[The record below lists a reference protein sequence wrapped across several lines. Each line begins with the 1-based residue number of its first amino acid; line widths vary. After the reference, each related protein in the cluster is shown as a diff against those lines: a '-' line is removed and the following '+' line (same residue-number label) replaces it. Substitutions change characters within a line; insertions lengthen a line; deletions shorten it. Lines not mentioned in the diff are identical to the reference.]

1 MVGEHWDVAEG
12 VVVAVKP
19 EGMDLNGKA
28 LGMGVSKPYLH
39 IANDQQKDRGVVEL
53 IVLLFGH

>member
-1 MVGEHWDVAEG
+1 M
-12 VVVAVKP
+12 KP

-39 IANDQQKDRGVVEL
+39 IANDQQKDCGVVEL